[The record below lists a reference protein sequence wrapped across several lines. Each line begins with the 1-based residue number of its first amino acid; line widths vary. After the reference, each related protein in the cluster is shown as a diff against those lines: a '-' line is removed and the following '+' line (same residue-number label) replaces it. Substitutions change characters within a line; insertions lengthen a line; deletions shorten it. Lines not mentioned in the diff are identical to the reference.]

1 MHLLQKIQTVADASE
16 RKTMHLREKT
26 SEQNEDVN
34 IFLVLPKYHIF
45 FI

>member
-1 MHLLQKIQTVADASE
+1 MLQKEKQCIKSQGM
-16 RKTMHLREKT
+16 KTF
-26 SEQNEDVN
+26 NEDMN